1 MSDDQSIEELEVA
14 LRLFGK
20 AWAAG
25 DASRLEAMLARD
37 YTHVDASG
45 AILHRDDWLEYARG
59 RAGRGTT
66 IGFRDVGIR
75 RHGEVAIATG
85 VTVMG
90 GGGIRSADDPRDLSL
105 RFTQVWIRAG
115 GHWLREAFQGTPIEG
130 DPYS

>member
-1 MSDDQSIEELEVA
+1 MSNDHATEELEAA
-14 LRLFGK
+14 LRRFGN

-25 DASRLEAMLARD
+25 DASRLEAMLAPD
-37 YTHVDASG
+37 YTHVDAAG
-45 AILHRDDWLEYARG
+45 AILHRDDWLDYARG

-75 RHGEVAIATG
+75 RHGEAAIATG
-85 VTVMG
+85 VYVLG

-115 GHWLREAFQGTPIEG
+115 GQWLREAFQGTPIDG
-130 DPYS
+130 DPFS